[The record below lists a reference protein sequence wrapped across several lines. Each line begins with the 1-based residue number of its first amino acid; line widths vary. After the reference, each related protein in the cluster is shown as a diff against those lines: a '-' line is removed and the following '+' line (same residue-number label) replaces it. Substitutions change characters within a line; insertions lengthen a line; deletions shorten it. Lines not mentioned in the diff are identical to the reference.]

1 MARLVFIVAR
11 GEQRLHEEIRHSF
24 AGIDSLPVI
33 VDRRVDERRRCLVPR
48 PEADRRC
55 SARRVQP
62 DLDEQIRCLGWV
74 CTRVE

>member
-24 AGIDSLPVI
+24 AEIDSLPVI
-33 VDRRVDERRRCLVPR
+33 VDRRLGERRRCSLPR
-48 PEADRRC
+48 PEADRRRGD
-55 SARRVQP
+55 RRVQP
-62 DLDEQIRCLGWV
+62 DLDEQICCLGWV